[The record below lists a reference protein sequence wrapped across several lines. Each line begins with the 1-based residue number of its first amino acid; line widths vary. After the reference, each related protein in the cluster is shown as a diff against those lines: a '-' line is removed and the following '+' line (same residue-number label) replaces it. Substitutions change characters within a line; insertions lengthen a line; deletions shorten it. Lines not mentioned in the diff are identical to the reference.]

1 MATLHLLSHRID
13 DAQRGELLFRGD
25 LIVFEQVPALRELC
39 LLTDRLAS
47 EALDPSE
54 GSPRG
59 PSRGDQYDD
68 ALDGLRE
75 RFRKTAAAQALFRSA
90 LEHVGVDLER
100 TCWDWLHLRIQL
112 PERTV
117 TRDRGTLGFHRDT
130 WSSNVYAQTN
140 WWTPISPLTS
150 ERTIAFYPAYW
161 SRPLANTSADWDL
174 DVIRARRRSAR
185 LGREPVAVPLV
196 PEPCEPVDTSSELRM
211 VIQPGDL
218 LCFSGAHLHASVPNT
233 SGRARLSVEV
243 RTVNLDDLARSRKA
257 PNVDG
262 RAPRV
267 AIGWFRRIP
276 DGQPLLDLEEATAH
290 APVTDPTEAA
300 SSR

>member
-1 MATLHLLSHRID
+1 MTTLHLLSQPID
-13 DAQRGELLFRGD
+13 DWQRGELLFGGD

-39 LLTDRLAS
+39 VLTNQLAG
-47 EALDPSE
+47 EALGPVQALHFASSE
-54 GSPRG
+54 
-59 PSRGDQYDD
+59 DNVHDD

-75 RFRKTAAAQALFRSA
+75 RFRKSAEVTALFCAA

-112 PERTV
+112 PERAV
-117 TRDRGTLGFHRDT
+117 GRDRGSLGFHRDT

-161 SRPLANTSADWDL
+161 SRSLANTSADWDL

-185 LGREPVAVPLV
+185 LTQKPIDVPLV
-196 PEPCEPVDTSSELRM
+196 PEPREPVDTSSELRM

-233 SGRARLSVEV
+233 SDRARLSVEV
-243 RTVNLDDLARSRKA
+243 RTVNLDDLARFRQA

-262 RAPRV
+262 RAPRL
-267 AIGWFRRIP
+267 ALGWFRRIP
-276 DGQPLLDLEEATAH
+276 DEQPLTDLEEAK
-290 APVTDPTEAA
+290 APVPSGSAERT
-300 SSR
+300 R